1 MKCMGSG
8 KKQWQWWRPR
18 SWPSTR
24 KVTGITYSER
34 NYCLRQQPR
43 ATMTLKHC
51 WRKSKWYSHFRK
63 LVWQFHTN
71 VNVHSTVLPSNA
83 APGFLPQV
91 NENTCPQKDPYKDV
105 LNSFIFARA
114 KTQCNSKACVH
125 QETGQQMVVYA
136 DTDHHPAKTKKHE
149 VPKHTETWVNLE
161 VIMLSGKKS
170 KAEDY
175 DSIILKSQT
184 GKTNLQQ
191 EKSKQGLLWRDG
203 GPGLTGKSV
212 RELPRMRRTTY
223 ILTGVWVIWVY
234 PAATTF
240 QTTHVRSAHVS
251 V

>member
-1 MKCMGSG
+1 MIHEMHGL
-8 KKQWQWWRPR
+8 WQE
-18 SWPSTR
+18 TVTVMTA
-24 KVTGITYSER
+24 KVLTFNSESYR
-34 NYCLRQQPR
+34 YHVLWENYCLRQQPR

-114 KTQCNSKACVH
+114 KNQCNSKACVH

-191 EKSKQGLLWRDG
+191 EKSKQGWLWRDG

-212 RELPRMRRTTY
+212 RELPRMRELHISWQECGLY
-223 ILTGVWVIWVY
+223 GFIQLLQLFK
-234 PAATTF
+234 P
-240 QTTHVRSAHVS
+240 HM
-251 V
+251 

>member
-1 MKCMGSG
+1 MIHEMHGL
-8 KKQWQWWRPR
+8 WQE
-18 SWPSTR
+18 TVTVMTA
-24 KVTGITYSER
+24 KVLTFNSESYR
-34 NYCLRQQPR
+34 YHVLWENYCLRQQPR

-71 VNVHSTVLPSNA
+71 VNVHSTTVLPSNS

-191 EKSKQGLLWRDG
+191 EKSKQGWLWRDG

-212 RELPRMRRTTY
+212 RELPRMRELHISWQECGLY
-223 ILTGVWVIWVY
+223 GFIQLLQLFK
-234 PAATTF
+234 P
-240 QTTHVRSAHVS
+240 HM
-251 V
+251 